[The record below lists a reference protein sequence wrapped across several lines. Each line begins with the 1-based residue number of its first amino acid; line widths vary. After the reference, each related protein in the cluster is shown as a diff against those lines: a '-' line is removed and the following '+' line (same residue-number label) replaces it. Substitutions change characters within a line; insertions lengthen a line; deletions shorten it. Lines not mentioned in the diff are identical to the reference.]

1 MHISLLMNEMYYAMM
16 NEDMMYKIAVYK
28 STVE

>member
-1 MHISLLMNEMYYAMM
+1 MSLLINEMYYAMM